1 MPKYYYD
8 QLIRKRLAWMLM
20 YKKINN
26 VSKVCLYFGISRKC
40 FYKWLKRYE
49 DSGGDPAA
57 SLIDRSKRPRRSP
70 MLTHEYIQSIII
82 RLRKTTSFGPDR
94 IRLFLL
100 KDYNISLPRST
111 IYAILKRNGLIEK
124 PKKMRRKP
132 KCYQMPSP
140 GYLQVDIKLLGGY
153 RPGSFVQYSAQDDST
168 RIKFTKLYQERST
181 SNSLD
186 FLQYIFRRF
195 PFKIRHIRTDND
207 SVFTNAYTGEPKTH
221 SLRQPRTH
229 PFTLSCKGLGIK
241 HKLNRPSCPE
251 QNGKVERSHR
261 TDGEEFYRLQK
272 IRNLDHL
279 VKERKKYDEFFNN
292 KRPHM
297 GLQGCTPLQKLQTFP
312 YYKTVTYV
320 YS

>member
-49 DSGGDPAA
+49 DAGGDPAR

-207 SVFTNAYTGEPKTH
+207 AVFTNTYTGEPKTH
-221 SLRQPRTH
+221 PLRQPKAH
-229 PFTLSCKGLGIK
+229 SFTLLCKGLGIK

-272 IRNLDHL
+272 TRNLDHL

-292 KRPHM
+292 QRPHM

-312 YYKTVTYV
+312 NYKCVTYV